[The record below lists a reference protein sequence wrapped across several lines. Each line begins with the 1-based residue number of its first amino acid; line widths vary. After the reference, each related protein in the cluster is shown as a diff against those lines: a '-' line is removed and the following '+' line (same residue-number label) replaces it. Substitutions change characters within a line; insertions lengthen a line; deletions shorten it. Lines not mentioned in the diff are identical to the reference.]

1 MWVHHSDPEK
11 KGPPTERHQEGTA
24 SQPRPRVQFFRLSLS
39 TYISTCLIRVS
50 AGGLRDRNHD
60 ARGHHPRWCRCR
72 RPSVVVLGQSPHLGF
87 VLEEREGGG
96 GRVTGRCGVP
106 SAEASLLR
114 RSVERPFLSSTGRKT
129 AAPGP
134 NPAAARPVLYLSFRE
149 TQTRLFAYQL
159 FREDL
164 VSQGQR

>member
-1 MWVHHSDPEK
+1 M
-11 KGPPTERHQEGTA
+11 
-24 SQPRPRVQFFRLSLS
+24 
-39 TYISTCLIRVS
+39 
-50 AGGLRDRNHD
+50 
-60 ARGHHPRWCRCR
+60 
-72 RPSVVVLGQSPHLGF
+72 VLGQSPHLGF

-96 GRVTGRCGVP
+96 GRVTGRRGVP

-134 NPAAARPVLYLSFRE
+134 NPAAAPVLYLSVLYLSFSE